1 MLLTISRM
9 YVITTTI
16 SVCFQPTNNVDAI
29 DTKMLCC
36 VMWGKGKKMSISFF
50 FLTLVSRQH
59 YVLLADICVENSY
72 HNHSLVYITK
82 TFSHI

>member
-29 DTKMLCC
+29 DTMMLCC
-36 VMWGKGKKMSISFF
+36 VMRKRKKMSISFF
-50 FLTLVSRQH
+50 FLTLVSRKH

-72 HNHSLVYITK
+72 HNHSLVYIIQA
-82 TFSHI
+82 FSHI